1 MSTDLIA
8 NPFASNVAEIKTD
21 TSSTAV
27 EQSRAFSEVQS
38 SMLIAKRFPRDQLL
52 CVDRILQAC
61 TRPSLAEK
69 ATYAFPRGRELVT
82 GPSIR
87 LAEVLAQCWG
97 NMDYGMRELSRF
109 VKDGTSSSEVM
120 AFAWDLETN
129 TKRHIT
135 FFIKHWRDTK
145 QGGYALRD
153 ERDIAELILNQAS
166 RRIRAC
172 ILGIIPTDVTEV
184 AEQQCETTLANK
196 GGAPQEQIKKLVE
209 AFNVYGVEADHIV
222 KRLKHRLDSVNQAEV
237 LQLKKIYTTIRDGM
251 AKPADFFEIA
261 DEPAG
266 KESALNEKLKKAPAH
281 VAANQT
287 AEDILAA
294 N

>member
-38 SMLIAKRFPRDQLL
+38 AMLVAKRFPRDQIA
-52 CVDRILQAC
+52 CMDKILQAC
-61 TRPSLAEK
+61 TRPSLAER

-82 GPSIR
+82 GPSIH
-87 LAEVLAQCWG
+87 LAQVMAQCWG
-97 NMDYGMRELSRF
+97 NMDYGMREMSRF
-109 VKDGTSSSEVM
+109 TKDGTASSEVM

-129 TKRHIT
+129 TKRHLT
-135 FFIKHWRDTK
+135 FFVKHWRDTK

-172 ILGIIPTDVTEV
+172 ILGIIPNDV
-184 AEQQCETTLANK
+184 AEAAEAQCETTLANK
-196 GGAPQEQIKKLVE
+196 GGAPQDQIKKLLE
-209 AFNVYGVEADHIV
+209 AFKAYGIESDHIV
-222 KRLKHRLDSVNQAEV
+222 KRVSHRLDSINQAEI
-237 LQLKKIYTTIRDGM
+237 LQLKKIYASIRDGM
-251 AKPADFFEIA
+251 AKPGDFFEVA
-261 DEPAG
+261 EDTG
-266 KESALNEKLKKAPAH
+266 KESSLNDKLKKAPAP
-281 VAANQT
+281 AANQSGE
-287 AEDILAA
+287 ALLPAA
-294 N
+294 A